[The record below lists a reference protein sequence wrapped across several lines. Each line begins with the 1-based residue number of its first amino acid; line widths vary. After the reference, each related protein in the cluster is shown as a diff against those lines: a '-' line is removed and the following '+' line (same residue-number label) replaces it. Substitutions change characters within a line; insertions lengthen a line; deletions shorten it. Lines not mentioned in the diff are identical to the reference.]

1 MTQAPV
7 TVQPAR
13 SSPGTLAF
21 TGPGA
26 LAPTT
31 SLRGSQ
37 MLAATIQDNPEFGYY
52 YSYLPTA
59 EAQKRSLNVIADD
72 GTEYLFT
79 FMDAMLEALGL
90 IRPDPQSR
98 LNFYRTEKTP
108 AMWAEQQAKYPAD
121 YTEDLADYDR
131 LLVRVEQG
139 MLV

>member
-7 TVQPAR
+7 TVQPAV
-13 SSPGTLAF
+13 SSPGALAF

-52 YSYLPTA
+52 YSWLDA
-59 EAQKRSLNVIADD
+59 AAQKRALQEIALWAADEFFRLRD
-72 GTEYLFT
+72 S
-79 FMDAMLEALGL
+79 MLAALGL
-90 IRPDPQSR
+90 VRPDPQDR
-98 LNFYRTEKTP
+98 LNFYRTEKNP

-121 YTEDLADYDR
+121 YTEDLADYNR

-139 MLV
+139 TLV